1 MSFGCFG
8 RLPCKTD
15 AQCWVSNFC
24 DAELRW
30 VLSCSITKFLK
41 LLKFPMADV
50 TLTVDGKKV
59 TAPAGTLLIEACKT
73 VGIEVPSF
81 CYYPNLSLQGAC
93 RMCLVK
99 IEKMPKLQTACT
111 TVVSEGMIVT
121 SESDEI
127 KQARKGM
134 LELLL
139 GNHPLDCPVCDA
151 GGECELQDMTF
162 SYGAAESKFME
173 AKNHKEEQQWSPI
186 VFFDRPRCI
195 LCYRCVRVCGEGMD
209 VWALGVQNRA
219 VSSVIAPNKEDH
231 LECEECGMCI
241 DICPV
246 GALTSGAY
254 RYKTRPW
261 EMKHVGTICTHCGDG
276 CKTTLG
282 VRRADTGM
290 EIVRGDNRDKSGTN
304 GDFLCI
310 KGRYGFDFANHE
322 ERLNRPLIRRQGK
335 LMPATWEEAFALIGE
350 KFAGVRD
357 HDGGGAIGVV
367 GSTRTTNEESYLLS
381 KFARVVLR
389 TNNIDHHRTADF
401 PALAAAVRGKADRTA
416 SMAEVF
422 TAPAI
427 LLIGND
433 PTEQHPLLA
442 WQIRNNVRLHRAR
455 LHVIHSRPIKLR
467 RQATTFAQIPAG
479 AEGRVAAFLAG
490 GDSAAEA
497 LVDASSPLSLS
508 QDGWIELRDKLRGEQ
523 NLVIVFGSELRG
535 EDLASL
541 MKFGAAIPGTKFV
554 CLADYA
560 NSRGA
565 ADMGLYP
572 DLLPGYHPTAGSSEF
587 HAEWGEIPRAPGL
600 DLAAMVEAGKDG
612 RLKALYVVGS
622 NPVGRSNID
631 PFAFSKSFVVVQDM
645 FLTETAVMADV
656 VLPAANA
663 YEKSGTFTNTC
674 GDLQL
679 VKKAGEV
686 TGTKTDFEMV
696 VRIADAMGFEV
707 RKLVP
712 FGGGTY
718 ADMGQSRGAQSGEA
732 DRHAVWLE
740 ARGLEP
746 KLSPF
751 EPTAILDEIQ
761 RLVPGY
767 DVSRMTLLAGNS
779 QHTSLEQAGPGVA
792 HRAESIAPA
801 NDNLFTSGTLGRYSR
816 ALQSVIESHEVKTEV
831 AAD

>member
-1 MSFGCFG
+1 
-8 RLPCKTD
+8 L
-15 AQCWVSNFC
+15 
-24 DAELRW
+24 
-30 VLSCSITKFLK
+30 CSREEQILI
-41 LLKFPMADV
+41 PMADV

-99 IEKMPKLQTACT
+99 VEKMPKLQTACT
-111 TVVSEGMIVT
+111 TVVSEGMVVT
-121 SESDEI
+121 SDSDEI
-127 KQARKGM
+127 KQARKSM
-134 LELLL
+134 LEMLL

-173 AKNHKEEQQWSPI
+173 TKNHKDEQQWSPV

-209 VWALGVQNRA
+209 VWALGVQNRS
-219 VSSVIAPNKEDH
+219 VSSIIAPNKEDH
-231 LECEECGMCI
+231 LDCEECGMCI

-310 KGRYGFDFANHE
+310 KGRYAFDFANHE
-322 ERLNRPLIRRQGK
+322 ERLTRPLIRRDGK
-335 LMPATWEEAFALIGE
+335 LTSATWEEAFELVGR
-350 KFAGVRD
+350 KFAEIRD
-357 HDGGGAIGVV
+357 KDGGAAIGVI
-367 GSTRTTNEESYLLS
+367 GSTRTTNEEAYLLS
-381 KFARVVLR
+381 KFARMVLK
-389 TNNIDHHRTADF
+389 TNNVDHHRTADF
-401 PALAAAVRGKADRTA
+401 PALAAALRGKDNVTA
-416 SMAEVF
+416 SMADVF

-455 LHVIHSRPIKLR
+455 LYVINSQPIKLR
-467 RQATTFAQIPAG
+467 RQATDFLQIPAG
-479 AEGRVAAFLAG
+479 SEGHVAAFLAG
-490 GDSAAEA
+490 SDSAADS
-497 LVDASSPLSLS
+497 LTGSSSS
-508 QDGWIELRDKLRGEQ
+508 STKNAWVALRDKLKAEQ
-523 NLVIVFGSELRG
+523 NLVIVFGSEVRG
-535 EDLASL
+535 DHLASL
-541 MKFGAAIPGTKFV
+541 VKFGSAISGAKFI

-560 NSRGA
+560 NCRGA

-572 DLLPGYHPTAGSSEF
+572 DLLPGYHPTADSSEF
-587 HAEWGEIPRAPGL
+587 HQEWGEIPQAAGL
-600 DLAAMVEAGKDG
+600 DFAGMVEAGKAG
-612 RLKALYVVGS
+612 KLKALYVVGS
-622 NPVGRSNID
+622 NPVGRLGLD
-631 PFAFSKSFVVVQDM
+631 PFTFSKSFVVVQDM

-686 TGTKTDFEMV
+686 TDTKADFEMI
-696 VRIADAMGFEV
+696 VRIADAMGFDV
-707 RKLVP
+707 RRLVP
-712 FGGGTY
+712 FGGGTH

-740 ARGLEP
+740 AHGLEP

-751 EPTAILDEIQ
+751 DPTAILDEIQ

-767 DVSRMTLLAGNS
+767 DVSRMNLLAGNS
-779 QHTSLEQAGPGVA
+779 QHTSLTQAGPGAA
-792 HRAESIAPA
+792 HREHSISPA
-801 NDNLFTSGTLGRYSR
+801 NDDLFTSGTLGRYSR
-816 ALQSVIESHEVKTEV
+816 TLKSVMESHEVKPAEV

>member
-1 MSFGCFG
+1 
-8 RLPCKTD
+8 
-15 AQCWVSNFC
+15 
-24 DAELRW
+24 
-30 VLSCSITKFLK
+30 
-41 LLKFPMADV
+41 MADV
-50 TLTVDGKKV
+50 NITVDGKKV
-59 TAPAGTLLIEACKT
+59 TAPAGTLLIEACKS

-99 IEKMPKLQTACT
+99 VEKMPKLQTACT
-111 TVVSEGMIVT
+111 TVISEGMVAIT
-121 SESDEI
+121 DSDEVH
-127 KQARKGM
+127 QARKGM
-134 LELLL
+134 VELLL

-162 SYGAAESKFME
+162 SYGAAESKYME
-173 AKNHKEEQQWSPI
+173 PKNHKEEQQWSP
-186 VFFDRPRCI
+186 VVYFDRPRCI

-209 VWALGVQNRA
+209 VWALGVQNRG
-219 VSSVIAPNKEDH
+219 VGSIIAPNKEDH

-261 EMKHVGTICTHCGDG
+261 EMTHVGTTCTHCADG

-282 VRRADTGM
+282 VRRSETGM
-290 EIVRGDNRDKSGTN
+290 EIVRGDNRDKSGIN

-310 KGRYGFDFANHE
+310 KGRYAFDFANRE
-322 ERLNRPLIRRQGK
+322 DRLTQPLIRKDGQ
-335 LMPATWEEAFALIGE
+335 LAPSTWEEAFELIGKRFKE
-350 KFAGVRD
+350 AREQ
-357 HDGGGAIGVV
+357 HGGQAIGVV
-367 GSTRTTNEESYLLS
+367 GSNRTTNEENYLLQ
-381 KFARVVLR
+381 KFARVVLQ

-401 PALAAAVRGKADRTA
+401 PAFAAALGGKPESTA
-416 SMAEVF
+416 SMRDVF
-422 TAPAI
+422 SAPAI

-442 WQIRNNVRLHRAR
+442 WQIRNNVRLHNAK
-455 LHVIHSRPIKLR
+455 LYVVNSADIKLH
-467 RQATTFAQIPAG
+467 RQAAGFLRIPAG
-479 AEGRVAAFLAG
+479 AEGRFAAFLAG
-490 GDSAAEA
+490 DDSAAEGLGTVSGGGA
-497 LVDASSPLSLS
+497 AGGSPATT
-508 QDGWIELRDKLRGEQ
+508 QDQPATLAGFREQLRGQQ
-523 NLVIVFGSELRG
+523 NLIIIFGAEIRGADIASLVKFGSG
-535 EDLASL
+535 ISGA
-541 MKFGAAIPGTKFV
+541 KFL

-572 DLLPGYHPTAGSSEF
+572 DLLPGYHSIADSGKFHEEWGGVPQTTGLTLPEMVERAGS
-587 HAEWGEIPRAPGL
+587 
-600 DLAAMVEAGKDG
+600 GK
-612 RLKALYVVGS
+612 LKTLYVVGA
-622 NPVGRSNID
+622 NPVGRFAID
-631 PFAFSKSFVVVQDM
+631 PFVFSQSFVVVQDM
-645 FLTETAVMADV
+645 FLTETAVLADV

-686 TGTKTDFEMV
+686 SGSKSDFEMI
-696 VRIADAMGFEV
+696 VRVADAMGADI

-712 FGGGTY
+712 FGRGEA

-732 DRHAVWLE
+732 DRHAVWLD
-740 ARGLEP
+740 AHGLEP
-746 KLSPF
+746 KMSPF
-751 EPTAILDEIQ
+751 DPMAILDEIQ

-767 DVSRMTLLAGNS
+767 EVSRMNLLAGND
-779 QHTSLEQAGPGVA
+779 QHTTLVGSTAGAAQDPGL
-792 HRAESIAPA
+792 IAPG
-801 NDNLFTSGTLGRYSR
+801 NDNLFSSGTLGRYSR
-816 ALQSVIESHEVKTEV
+816 TLNSVMENHNRQPVESEV

>member
-1 MSFGCFG
+1 
-8 RLPCKTD
+8 
-15 AQCWVSNFC
+15 
-24 DAELRW
+24 
-30 VLSCSITKFLK
+30 
-41 LLKFPMADV
+41 MADV
-50 TLTVDGKKV
+50 NLTVDGKKV

-111 TVVSEGMIVT
+111 TVISEGMVVT
-121 SESDEI
+121 SNSEEI
-127 KQARKGM
+127 KQARKSM

-173 AKNHKEEQQWSPI
+173 AKNHKEEQQWSPV

-209 VWALGVQNRA
+209 VWALGVQNRG
-219 VSSVIAPNKEDH
+219 VSSIIAPNKEDH

-310 KGRYGFDFANHE
+310 KGRYAFDFANHE
-322 ERLNRPLIRRQGK
+322 ERLTRPLIRKEGK
-335 LMPATWEEAFALIGE
+335 LTPATWEEAFALIG
-350 KFAGVRD
+350 KRFAEIRD
-357 HDGGGAIGVV
+357 KDGGAAIGVM

-381 KFARVVLR
+381 KFARVVLK
-389 TNNIDHHRTADF
+389 TNNVDHHRTADF
-401 PALAAAVRGKADRTA
+401 PALAAALRGKTDATA
-416 SMAEVF
+416 SMADVF

-433 PTEQHPLLA
+433 PSEQHPLLA

-455 LHVIHSRPIKLR
+455 LYVINSTPIKLR
-467 RQATTFAQIPAG
+467 RQATSFTQIPFGTEAQ
-479 AEGRVAAFLAG
+479 VAAFLAG
-490 GDSAAEA
+490 DDAAADS
-497 LVDASSPLSLS
+497 LISSSTNKDAWGS
-508 QDGWIELRDKLRGEQ
+508 LRDKLRSEQ
-523 NLVIVFGSELRG
+523 NLIVIFGSELRG
-535 EDLASL
+535 DDLAKL
-541 MKFGAAIPGTKFV
+541 VKFGSGISGAKFI

-572 DLLPGYHPTAGSSEF
+572 DLLPGYHPTAGNSQF
-587 HAEWGEIPRAPGL
+587 HDEWGDMPPATGL
-600 DLAAMVEAGKDG
+600 DLADMVEAGKNG
-612 RLKALYVVGS
+612 KLKALYVVGS
-622 NPVGRSNID
+622 NPVGRLNID
-631 PFAFSKSFVVVQDM
+631 PFAFSRSFVVVQDM

-686 TGTKTDFEMV
+686 TGTKADFEMI
-696 VRIADAMGFEV
+696 VRIADAMGFDV

-712 FGGGTY
+712 FGGGTH
-718 ADMGQSRGAQSGEA
+718 ADMGQSRGVQSGEA

-740 ARGLEP
+740 AHGLEP

-751 EPTAILDEIQ
+751 DPTAILDEIQ

-767 DVSRMTLLAGNS
+767 DVSRMNLLAGNS
-779 QHTSLEQAGPGVA
+779 QHTSLAKVGPGVA
-792 HRAESIAPA
+792 HRQESIAPA
-801 NDNLFTSGTLGRYSR
+801 NDGLFSSGTLGHYSR
-816 ALQSVIESHEVKTEV
+816 TLKSVMESHEVKPAAV

>member
-1 MSFGCFG
+1 
-8 RLPCKTD
+8 
-15 AQCWVSNFC
+15 
-24 DAELRW
+24 
-30 VLSCSITKFLK
+30 
-41 LLKFPMADV
+41 MADV

-59 TAPAGTLLIEACKT
+59 TAPAGTLLIEACKMA
-73 VGIEVPSF
+73 GIEVPSF

-121 SESDEI
+121 SDSDEI

-173 AKNHKEEQQWSPI
+173 AKTHKDEQQWSPI

-209 VWALGVQNRA
+209 VWALGVQNRG
-219 VSSVIAPNKEDH
+219 VSSIIAPNKEDH

-290 EIVRGDNRDKSGTN
+290 EIVRGDNRDKSGIN

-310 KGRYGFDFANHE
+310 KGRYAFDFANHE
-322 ERLNRPLIRRQGK
+322 QRLTRPLIRQNGK
-335 LMPATWEEAFALIGE
+335 LTPATWEEAFALIG
-350 KFAGVRD
+350 KTFAGIRD
-357 HDGGGAIGVV
+357 SEGGQAIGVV
-367 GSTRTTNEESYLLS
+367 GSTRITNEEAYLLS
-381 KFARVVLR
+381 KFARVVLE
-389 TNNIDHHRTADF
+389 TNNLDHHRTADF
-401 PALAAAVRGKADRTA
+401 PAFASALRGRPDAAA
-416 SMAEVF
+416 SMADVF

-455 LHVIHSRPIKLR
+455 LYVINSKPIKLQ
-467 RQATTFAQIPAG
+467 RQATSFVEIPAG
-479 AEGRVAAFLAG
+479 AERRVAAFLAG
-490 GDSAAEA
+490 NDAASDE
-497 LVDASSPLSLS
+497 LISSSGNK
-508 QDGWIELRDKLRGEQ
+508 DRWNTFRDKLRGEQ
-523 NLVIVFGSELRG
+523 NLVIVIGSEIRG
-535 EDLASL
+535 NDLTSL
-541 MKFGAAIPGTKFV
+541 AKFGAGISGAKFV

-572 DLLPGYHPTAGSSEF
+572 DLLPGYNPIRGSSEF
-587 HAEWGEIPRAPGL
+587 HKEWGEIPQAAGL
-600 DLAAMVEAGKDG
+600 DLPGMIEAGKTG
-612 RLKALYVVGS
+612 KLRAFYVVGS
-622 NPVGRSNID
+622 NPIGRLNVD
-631 PFAFSKSFVVVQDM
+631 PFTFSKSFVVVQDM
-645 FLTETAVMADV
+645 FLTETAVVADV
-656 VLPAANA
+656 VLPAANG
-663 YEKSGTFTNTC
+663 YEKTGTFTNTC

-679 VKKAGEV
+679 VKKAGEI
-686 TGTKTDFEMV
+686 TDTKSDFEMI
-696 VRIADAMGFEV
+696 VRIADAMGFDV

-712 FGGGTY
+712 FGGGTH

-740 ARGLEP
+740 AHGLEP

-751 EPTAILDEIQ
+751 DPTAILDEIQ

-767 DVSRMTLLAGNS
+767 DVSRMNLLAGNS
-779 QHTSLEQAGPGVA
+779 QRTSLAAVGPGAA
-792 HRAESIAPA
+792 HPADSIDPA

-816 ALQSVIESHEVKTEV
+816 ALKSVIESHEVKPAEV